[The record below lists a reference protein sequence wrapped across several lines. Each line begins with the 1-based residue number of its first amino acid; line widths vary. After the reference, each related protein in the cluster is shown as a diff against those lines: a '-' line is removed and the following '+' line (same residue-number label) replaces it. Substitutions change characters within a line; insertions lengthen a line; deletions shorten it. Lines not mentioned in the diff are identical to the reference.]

1 MGHQILIKAQQ
12 LCILKE
18 GTWKIGKQQK
28 QKGLTLLSNS
38 IQRIQK
44 SWGTEMIGQKP
55 ASIKLMERVKCGGKT
70 KTVIA
75 RLWLWKERLEL
86 EINKNCITHESIHFA
101 PNHKFCWLT
110 GQLTAAKWGFSP
122 SQPRGLLNEYLWWK
136 KCKNWNSC
144 IRNCFQTVLRDSEVK
159 MTNNGNI
166 GKSSS

>member
-122 SQPRGLLNEYLWWK
+122 LTAKRFAKWVFVMK
-136 KCKNWNSC
+136 KMQELKFMHQKLFS
-144 IRNCFQTVLRDSEVK
+144 DSFERQW
-159 MTNNGNI
+159 
-166 GKSSS
+166 S